1 MPERLGVVTDG
12 AFNATLT
19 VRLDPDVNTEDLR
32 IGDFVVIEGREFLY
46 FSMLA
51 DLQLKVTDKAL
62 VADPPWDRDALV
74 ARALAGT
81 GTYAVAQVKP
91 MLMLPRPDPNDPF
104 LDITERVRP
113 VRTIPGHFAVLR
125 AATDDDFRM
134 VFGEDRNRDHMFSIG
149 TPLTS
154 DIPVAIDLRRLM
166 ERSNG
171 IFGQSGTGKSFLA
184 RLILCGIIHRGVG
197 VNLIFD
203 MHDEYAFGKE
213 SEEGQWVKGLKE
225 LFPTRVQVWSLDP
238 TKRDVERHVQIGL
251 DQIEDEDILL
261 LSEELRLSEKAP
273 LAVAALAEHFRDR
286 WLAVALGENV
296 TADEEERL
304 NSLVEREIIH
314 PSTFTALRRALLQV
328 RRRPYVVERADE
340 RAIDELVALLDRGTH
355 VILHFP
361 SNSSA
366 LDHMLVAN
374 IITRRVRRVYME
386 RVERYQETR
395 NPAHRPRPLMITIEE
410 AHKFLNPQVARQTTF
425 GTIAREMRKYYV
437 TLLVIDQR
445 PSSIDR
451 EVMSQLG
458 TRVTG
463 KLTEEADID
472 AVLTGV
478 GNRAAVKAA
487 LEGLETKK
495 QVIIMGHA
503 VPMPLMLR
511 TREYDETFYKAMQTP
526 VGEEE
531 AQPLDFDRAY
541 SDLFG
546 DDL

>member
-1 MPERLGVVTDG
+1 MSTRLGVVTDG
-12 AFNATLT
+12 AYNATLT
-19 VRLDPDVNTEDLR
+19 VRLDPDVSTEDLR
-32 IGDFVVIEGREFLY
+32 VGDFVVIEGREYLY
-46 FSMLA
+46 FSMLS
-51 DLQLKVTDKAL
+51 DLQLRVTDANL
-62 VADPPWDRDALV
+62 IADPPWDRDTLV

-91 MLMLPRPDPNDPF
+91 MLMLPRQTPDDPF
-104 LDITERVRP
+104 VDITERVRP
-113 VRTIPGHFAVLR
+113 VRTIPGHFAILR
-125 AATDDDFRM
+125 AATDDDFRQ
-134 VFGEDRNRDHMFSIG
+134 VFGEDRNRDHLFSIG

-154 DIPVAIDLRRLM
+154 DIPVAIDLRRFM

-184 RLILCGIIHRGVG
+184 RLLLCGVIHRDVG

-213 SEEGQWVKGLKE
+213 SEDGVWVKGLKE

-238 TKRDVERHVQIGL
+238 NKREADRHVQIGL
-251 DQIEDEDILL
+251 DQIEEEDILL

-286 WLAVALGENV
+286 WLLAALGEHL
-296 TADEEERL
+296 TEEEEERL
-304 NSLVEREIIH
+304 ADLIEREIVH
-314 PSTFTALRRALLQV
+314 PNTLTALRRALARI
-328 RRRPYVVERADE
+328 RRRHYIVERADE

-361 SNSSA
+361 PNSTA

-374 IITRRVRRVYME
+374 IITRRVRQVYMDK
-386 RVERYQETR
+386 VERYQQTR
-395 NPAHRPRPLMITIEE
+395 NQAHKPRPLMITIEE

-511 TREYDETFYKAMQTP
+511 TREYDDTFYQAMQTP
-526 VGEEE
+526 IGEEG
-531 AQPLDFDRAY
+531 AQPVDFDSAY
-541 SDLFG
+541 ADLFG
-546 DDL
+546 DDV

>member
-1 MPERLGVVTDG
+1 MSRTRLGVVTDG
-12 AFNATLT
+12 AFNATLS
-19 VRLDPDVNTEDLR
+19 VRLDPDVNTESLR
-32 IGDFVVIEGREFLY
+32 IGDFVVIEGQEYLY

-51 DLQLKVTDKAL
+51 DLQLRVTDANL
-62 VADPPWDRDALV
+62 IADPPWNRDSLV

-91 MLMLPRPDPNDPF
+91 MLMLPRPRDTFVDP
-104 LDITERVRP
+104 TQRVLP
-113 VRTIPGHFAVLR
+113 VRTIPGHFAILR
-125 AATDDDFRM
+125 EATDEDFRT
-134 VFGEDRNRDHMFSIG
+134 VFGEDTNTDHFFSIG

-154 DIPVAIDLRRLM
+154 DIPVAIDLRRFM

-184 RLILCGIIHRGVG
+184 RLLLCGVIHREVG

-213 SEEGQWVKGLKE
+213 SEEGIWVKGLKE

-238 TKRDVERHVQIGL
+238 TKREADRHVQIGL
-251 DQIEDEDILL
+251 DQIEPGDVLL
-261 LSEELRLSEKAP
+261 LSEELNLTGTAEATIGLLVDEYGDQWLRALLEMDNEAIGEFCDRRGAHP
-273 LAVAALAEHFRDR
+273 GAV
-286 WLAVALGENV
+286 G
-296 TADEEERL
+296 
-304 NSLVEREIIH
+304 
-314 PSTFTALRRALLQV
+314 ALRRALLRI
-328 RRRPYVVERADE
+328 RRRPYIVEEADA
-340 RAIDELVALLDRGTH
+340 RAIDELVALLDRGIH

-361 SNSSA
+361 TDTTS

-374 IITRRVRRVYME
+374 IITRRVRAVYQT

-395 NPAHRPRPLMITIEE
+395 QSAHKPRPLMITIEE
-410 AHKFLNPQVARQTTF
+410 AHKFLNPQAARQTIF

-437 TLLVIDQR
+437 TLMVIDQR

-451 EVMSQLG
+451 EVLSQLG

-478 GNRAAVKAA
+478 GNRSAVRGA
-487 LEGLETKK
+487 LESLETKK

-503 VPMPLMLR
+503 VPMPLLLR
-511 TREYDETFYKAMQTP
+511 TREYDDAFYRAMQAP
-526 VGEEE
+526 LGQAE
-531 AQPLDFDRAY
+531 AAPLDPGRAY
-541 SDLFG
+541 EDLFG
-546 DDL
+546 DLDE

>member
-1 MPERLGVVTDG
+1 MLDRLGVVTDG
-12 AFNATLT
+12 AFNASLT
-19 VRLDPDVNTEDLR
+19 IRLDPDVNIEGLS
-32 IGDFVVIEGREFLY
+32 IGDFVVIEGRDYLY
-46 FSMLA
+46 FSMIS
-51 DLQLKVTDKAL
+51 DLQLKVTDADL
-62 VADPPWDRDALV
+62 IADPPWNRDSLV

-91 MLMLPRPDPNDPF
+91 MLMIPRPDPKDPF
-104 LDITERVRP
+104 VDITAHVRP
-113 VRTIPGHFAVLR
+113 VRTIPAHFAMLR
-125 AATDDDFRM
+125 PATDDDFRL
-134 VFGEDRNRDHMFSIG
+134 VFGEDRNQGPMFSIG

-154 DIPVAIDLRRLM
+154 DIPVAIDLERFI

-184 RLILCGIIHRGVG
+184 RLLLCGIVHRGVG

-225 LFPTRVQVWSLDP
+225 LFPTRVQVWSLDQK
-238 TKRDVERHVQIGL
+238 KREVDRHVQIGL

-273 LAVAALAEHFRDR
+273 LAVAALAEHFRSR
-286 WLAVALGENV
+286 WLPVALGHNL
-296 TADEEERL
+296 TAEEEERL
-304 NSLVEREIIH
+304 AELLDKEIVH
-314 PSTFTALRRALLQV
+314 SATFGALRRALSV
-328 RRRPYVVERADE
+328 IPRREYVVPQADA
-340 RAIDELVALLDRGTH
+340 RAIDELIALLDRGIH

-361 SNSSA
+361 PNSST
-366 LDHMLVAN
+366 LDHILVAN
-374 IITRRVRRVYME
+374 IITRQVRRVYME
-386 RVERYQETR
+386 KVERYQQTR
-395 NPAHRPRPLMITIEE
+395 NSAHKPRPLMITIEE

-478 GNRAAVKAA
+478 GNRAAIKAA
-487 LEGLETKK
+487 LESLETKK
-495 QVIIMGHA
+495 QVIVMGHA

-511 TREYDETFYKAMQTP
+511 TREYNEEFYRAMQTP
-526 VGEEE
+526 AGQED
-531 AQPLDFDRAY
+531 AQPVDFDAAM

-546 DDL
+546 DE

>member
-1 MPERLGVVTDG
+1 MNTRLGVVTDG

-32 IGDFVVIEGREFLY
+32 IGDFVVIEGREYLY

-51 DLQLKVTDKAL
+51 DLQLRVTDKDL
-62 VADPPWDRDALV
+62 IADPPWNRDSLV

-91 MLMLPRPDPNDPF
+91 MLMLPYPDPDDPF
-104 LDITERVRP
+104 VDVTERVRP

-125 AATDDDFRM
+125 AATDDDFRL

-154 DIPVAIDLRRLM
+154 DIPVAIDLRRFM

-184 RLILCGIIHRGVG
+184 RLILCGIIHRNVG

-213 SEEGQWVKGLKE
+213 SEEGVWVKGLKE
-225 LFPTRVQVWSLDP
+225 LFPGRVQVWSLDP
-238 TKRDVERHVQIGL
+238 KKREADRHVQIGL

-273 LAVAALAEHFRDR
+273 LAVAALAEHFKAR
-286 WLAVALGENV
+286 WLPVALGQDLTV
-296 TADEEERL
+296 EEEEKL
-304 NSLVEREIIH
+304 AELVEREIVH
-314 PSTFTALRRALLQV
+314 PSTFGALRRALAV
-328 RRRPYVVERADE
+328 IPRREYVVPHADA

-361 SNSSA
+361 PNSTT
-366 LDHMLVAN
+366 LDHILVAN
-374 IITRRVRRVYME
+374 IITRQVRRVYME
-386 RVERYQETR
+386 RVERYQQSR
-395 NPAHRPRPLMITIEE
+395 NKAHKPRPLMITIEE

-445 PSSIDR
+445 PSGIDR

-463 KLTEEADID
+463 KLTEEADIE

-478 GNRAAVKAA
+478 GNRAAVKSA
-487 LEGLETKK
+487 LESLETKK

-526 VGEEE
+526 IGEEE
-531 AQPLDFDRAY
+531 AQPLDADAAY
-541 SDLFG
+541 ADLFG
-546 DDL
+546 EG

>member
-1 MPERLGVVTDG
+1 MLSRLGVVTDG
-12 AFNATLT
+12 AFNAHLT
-19 VRLDPDVNTEDLR
+19 VRLDPDVNIEALS
-32 IGDFVVIEGREFLY
+32 IGDFVVIEGREHLY
-46 FSMLA
+46 FSMIS
-51 DLQLKVTDKAL
+51 DLQLRVTDADL
-62 VADPPWDRDALV
+62 VADPPWSRDSLV

-91 MLMLPRPDPNDPF
+91 MLMIPRPDPNDPF
-104 LDITERVRP
+104 VDITAHVRP
-113 VRTIPGHFAVLR
+113 VRTIPAHFAVLR
-125 AATDDDFRM
+125 PATDNDFRL
-134 VFGEDRNRDHMFSIG
+134 VFGEDRNKGPMFSIG

-154 DIPVAIDLRRLM
+154 EIPVAIDLERFI

-184 RLILCGIIHRGVG
+184 RLLLCGIVHRDVG

-213 SEEGQWVKGLKE
+213 SEEGRWVKGLKE
-225 LFPTRVQVWSLDP
+225 LFPTKVQVWSLDQK
-238 TKRDVERHVQIGL
+238 KRDVDRHVQIGL

-261 LSEELRLSEKAP
+261 LSEELRLSEKAS
-273 LAVAALAEHFRDR
+273 LAVATLVEHFKSRWLPVAVDHNLTVEEEEKLAE
-286 WLAVALGENV
+286 LLEKKAL
-296 TADEEERL
+296 
-304 NSLVEREIIH
+304 H
-314 PSTFTALRRALLQV
+314 PETFGALRRALAV
-328 RRRPYVVERADE
+328 IPRREYVVPKADT
-340 RAIDELVALLDRGTH
+340 RAIDELVALLDRGIH

-361 SNSSA
+361 PNSTT
-366 LDHMLVAN
+366 LDHILVAN
-374 IITRRVRRVYME
+374 IITRQVRQVYME
-386 RVERYQETR
+386 KVERYQQTR
-395 NPAHRPRPLMITIEE
+395 NPAHKPRPLMITIEE

-445 PSSIDR
+445 PSGIDR

-478 GNRAAVKAA
+478 GNRAAVRAA
-487 LEGLETKK
+487 LESLETKK
-495 QVIIMGHA
+495 QVIVMGHA

-511 TREYDETFYKAMQTP
+511 TREYDEEFYKAMQTP
-526 VGEEE
+526 PGEEE
-531 AQPLDFDRAY
+531 GPLDFDAAL

-546 DDL
+546 DD